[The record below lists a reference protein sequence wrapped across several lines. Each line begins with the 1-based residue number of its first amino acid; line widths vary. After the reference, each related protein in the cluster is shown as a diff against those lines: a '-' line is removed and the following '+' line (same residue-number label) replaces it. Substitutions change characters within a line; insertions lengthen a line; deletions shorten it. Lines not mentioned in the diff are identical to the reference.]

1 MTFYAYIVRRM
12 RLCKLCHPLRN
23 PIINLNGNQRVIVTS
38 ISPTGR
44 LDGAYFT
51 NIIYSII
58 IQIEKLF
65 LILRLMPFF
74 KIHKLLHPLNV
85 S

>member
-38 ISPTGR
+38 ISPTGG
-44 LDGAYFT
+44 LDGTY
-51 NIIYSII
+51 
-58 IQIEKLF
+58 LF
-65 LILRLMPFF
+65 YHNSNRKVVPYCLTL
-74 KIHKLLHPLNV
+74 
-85 S
+85 

>member
-38 ISPTGR
+38 RSPTGS
-44 LDGAYFT
+44 LDGTYRT

-58 IQIEKLF
+58 VKIENGF
-65 LILRLMPFF
+65 LIFRAFF
-74 KIHKLLHPLNV
+74 VNP
-85 S
+85 

>member
-44 LDGAYFT
+44 LDGT
-51 NIIYSII
+51 YSFYHNSNR
-58 IQIEKLF
+58 KVVPYR
-65 LILRLMPFF
+65 LILAGFC
-74 KIHKLLHPLNV
+74 I
-85 S
+85 

>member
-38 ISPTGR
+38 RSPAGR
-44 LDGAYFT
+44 FDGTYFA
-51 NIIYSII
+51 NITYSIL
-58 IQIEKLF
+58 IQIE
-65 LILRLMPFF
+65 
-74 KIHKLLHPLNV
+74 
-85 S
+85 

>member
-44 LDGAYFT
+44 LDGTYFT
-51 NIIYSII
+51 NIMYSMVMK
-58 IQIEKLF
+58 IEKLC
-65 LILRLMPFF
+65 LIVLC
-74 KIHKLLHPLNV
+74 
-85 S
+85 

>member
-38 ISPTGR
+38 ISPTGN
-44 LDGAYFT
+44 LMEH
-51 NIIYSII
+51 IHSII

-65 LILRLMPFF
+65 LIALC
-74 KIHKLLHPLNV
+74 KVIDKLSV
-85 S
+85 SY

>member
-1 MTFYAYIVRRM
+1 MTFYAYIVRSM

-23 PIINLNGNQRVIVTS
+23 PIINLNGNQRVIVNN

-51 NIIYSII
+51 NIMYSIR
-58 IQIEKLF
+58 IQIKFFF
-65 LILRLMPFF
+65 LIVLC
-74 KIHKLLHPLNV
+74 
-85 S
+85 